1 MTELNWRALIV
12 EGEHRSAIY
21 AETFP
26 ARLAAALAESSDPA
40 GAMSAFDTTAALEVL
55 ATFAG
60 AWGSLHRDAR
70 GHRWQYRSV
79 ATSAGDIIVLAFRA
93 VALDADR
100 RWIAVDDVVRP
111 R

>member
-40 GAMSAFDTTAALEVL
+40 GAMSALTPLPRSRYSLPSPEPGVHFIEMPGGTAGNIAAWPHRL
-55 ATFAG
+55 ATSSCSPAEPSPSTQTDG
-60 AWGSLHRDAR
+60 G
-70 GHRWQYRSV
+70 
-79 ATSAGDIIVLAFRA
+79 
-93 VALDADR
+93 
-100 RWIAVDDVVRP
+100 
-111 R
+111 

>member
-40 GAMSAFDTTAALEVL
+40 GAFDTTAALEVL

-60 AWGSLHRDAR
+60 AWGSLIEMPGGTAGNIAAWPHRL
-70 GHRWQYRSV
+70 
-79 ATSAGDIIVLAFRA
+79 ATSSCSPSEPSPSTQTDGG
-93 VALDADR
+93 
-100 RWIAVDDVVRP
+100 
-111 R
+111 